1 MAVILVLATFLVFIV
16 IDTIL
21 SRRKAAVPVIS
32 AVGEVPAEAVAAP
45 NYVDGFQVPDNVR
58 YHPGH
63 AWLLRERKN
72 VMRVGADEFAAAL
85 AGKLEKIELP
95 KPGHWIRQGQKA
107 WSFYRDGK
115 KTEMVSPIEGEV
127 VEVNS
132 DVVADPSLVRND
144 PYGKGWM
151 MTVFVPDE
159 ESTGRN
165 LIPTRLVSGWMREA
179 VERLYARQ
187 PQFAG
192 ALAADGGRPAED
204 LCAGIPDVDWQAIT
218 AEFFLTAER

>member
-1 MAVILVLATFLVFIV
+1 MAVLLVLATFMVFIV

-21 SRRKAAVPVIS
+21 SRRKAAVPAIS
-32 AVGEVPAEAVAAP
+32 ASNEASTEAVAGP
-45 NYVDGFQVPDNVR
+45 SYVDGFQVPDNVR
-58 YHPGH
+58 FHPGH

-85 AGKLEKIELP
+85 AGNLEKIELP

-107 WSFYRDGK
+107 WSLYRNGE
-115 KTEMVSPIEGEV
+115 KTEMVSPIEGEI

-132 DVVADPSLVRND
+132 EVAADPSLLRSD
-144 PYGKGWM
+144 PYGKGWL

-165 LIPTRLVSGWMREA
+165 LVPTNLVSGWMREA

-204 LCAGIPDVDWQAIT
+204 LCAAIPGVDWKGIT
-218 AEFFLTAER
+218 AEFFLTSEH